1 MQLQDLQPQLLAL
14 SPTEKHQAIEIL
26 LQSLDDRCRSIE
38 KTIGF
43 CGGDA
48 RIMNTRIPVW
58 VIVQARN
65 LGNTDAQILENY
77 PTLSAIDLSN
87 VWAYAVTYPNEIAQ
101 AIQENE
107 DA

>member
-1 MQLQDLQPQLLAL
+1 MPLQDLQPQLLAL
-14 SPTEKHQAIEIL
+14 SPPEKHQAIEIL
-26 LQSLDDRCRSIE
+26 LQSLDDRCRGID
-38 KTIGF
+38 KTAGV

-65 LGNTDAQILENY
+65 LGNTDEQILENY
-77 PTLSAIDLSN
+77 PTLNAIDLSN
-87 VWAYAVTYPNEIAQ
+87 VWAYAATYPNEITQ

>member
-1 MQLQDLQPQLLAL
+1 MPLQDLQPQLLAL
-14 SPTEKHQAIEIL
+14 SPPEKHQAIEIL
-26 LQSLDDRCRSIE
+26 LQSLDDRCRGIE
-38 KTIGF
+38 KTAGV

-58 VIVQARN
+58 VIVQARH
-65 LGNTDAQILENY
+65 LGNTDKQILENY
-77 PTLSAIDLSN
+77 PTLNAIDLAN
-87 VWAYAVTYPNEIAQ
+87 VWAYAATYPNEITQ